1 MTITKVVNLK
11 KMITNTITIINY
23 LKINLSIKIMGS
35 ISSQDIRE
43 IEKTL
48 LKNKYNNKY
57 DNVYPIIIPLF
68 LILTLLIYI
77 FFIR

>member
-1 MTITKVVNLK
+1 M
-11 KMITNTITIINY
+11 NTITIINY
-23 LKINLSIKIMGS
+23 LKINLYIKIMGS
-35 ISSQDIRE
+35 ISRQDLKE

-48 LKNKYNNKY
+48 LKNKHNNKY
-57 DNVYPIIIPLF
+57 DNVYPIIISIF